1 MKIRVIRWEAEII
14 GVYNLIGNDE
24 LLIFVLSN
32 FSDQLGPIL
41 WI

>member
-14 GVYNLIGNDE
+14 GDYNLIGNDE

-32 FSDQLGPIL
+32 FSDQ
-41 WI
+41 